1 MVSSLSVSL
10 VTETYLP
17 EVNGVAM
24 TLGHLAT
31 GLSARGHR
39 LMIVRPRQKHEK
51 VGRLADDQLLTPGI
65 PLPGYGE
72 LRFGLPARRTL
83 QQLWTDEPPDVVH
96 IATEGPLGLSALAA
110 ARALDIPVISS
121 FHTNFHAYCQHYGIG
136 WMHGGIERY
145 LRWFHNRTQATLV
158 PTTAL
163 AADLTRQDFCNIGV
177 LSRGVDMGH
186 FNPARRSAALRASW
200 GASDADPVILVVG
213 RIAAE
218 KNLALAIRA
227 FSAIRAL
234 KPQALMI
241 FVGDGPRRHALA
253 CKHPEC
259 RFVGVRHGEELAR
272 HYASAD
278 LLLFP
283 SLTET
288 FGNVVSEA
296 LASGLPT
303 IAFDYAAAG
312 NLIKNHVNGLK
323 VPPGDDAAFITAA
336 VQLASMPE
344 RLTAMRTAC
353 PASVGGLDWENI
365 HDSFEKLID
374 EIVTRHDQAPPAP
387 HFSLW

>member
-1 MVSSLSVSL
+1 MAGHLSVAL

-24 TLGHLAT
+24 TLGHLAA
-31 GLSARGHR
+31 GLSARNHR

-51 VGRLADDQLLTPGI
+51 VGRLTADQLLTPGI

-72 LRFGLPARRTL
+72 LRFGLPVRRKL
-83 QQLWTDEPPDVVH
+83 QQLWAVEPPDVVH

-110 ARALDIPVISS
+110 ARALNIPVIST
-121 FHTNFHAYCQHYGIG
+121 FHTHFHAYCRHYGIG

-163 AADLTRQDFCNIGV
+163 AEDLTRQGFRNIDV
-177 LSRGVDMGH
+177 LSRGVDMGR

-200 GASDADPVILVVG
+200 GASETDPVILVVG

-296 LASGLPT
+296 LASGLPVV
-303 IAFDYAAAG
+303 AFDYAAAA
-312 NLIKNHVNGLK
+312 NLIEDHVNGLK
-323 VPPGDDAAFITAA
+323 ISPDDDAAFITAA

-344 RLTAMRTAC
+344 HLTAMRTAC
-353 PASVGGLDWENI
+353 PASIANLDWENI
-365 HDSFEKLID
+365 HDRFEGLMH
-374 EIVTRHDQAPPAP
+374 EVMTRNDFAMGA
-387 HFSLW
+387 

>member
-1 MVSSLSVSL
+1 MVSSFSVSL

-24 TLGHLAT
+24 TLGHLAA

-51 VGRLADDQLLTPGI
+51 VGRLATDQLLTPGI

-72 LRFGLPARRTL
+72 LRFGLPIRRKL
-83 QQLWTDEPPDVVH
+83 QQLWAAEPPDVVH

-110 ARALDIPVISS
+110 ARALDIPVIST

-136 WMHGGIERY
+136 WMQGSIGRY
-145 LRWFHNRTQATLV
+145 LRWFHNRTAATLV
-158 PTTAL
+158 PTTEL
-163 AADLTRQDFCNIGV
+163 AGNLHRKGFRNVGL
-177 LSRGVDMGH
+177 LSRGVDTQR
-186 FNPARRSAALRASW
+186 FNPQRRSTALRASW
-200 GASDADPVILVVG
+200 GASDADPVILVLG
-213 RIAAE
+213 RIAPE
-218 KNLALAIRA
+218 KNLKLAIRA
-227 FSAIRAL
+227 FSAIRAQ

-241 FVGDGPRRHALA
+241 FVGDGPQRHALA
-253 CKHPEC
+253 CSHPEC

-296 LASGLPT
+296 LASGLPLL
-303 IAFDYAAAG
+303 AFDYAAAG
-312 NLIKNHVNGLK
+312 ELIKDHVNGLK
-323 VPPGDDAAFITAA
+323 IPPGDDAAFITAA

-365 HDSFEKLID
+365 HDSFERLV
-374 EIVTRHDQAPPAP
+374 EEVVTRHDQAPPAP